1 MRTNANKYQI
11 ETRNLNEPLHREWT
25 TDGIGDQNEFESAA
39 EARVA
44 VRELRANGDSWAEN
58 DYRIVGPQGIESAN
72 MDKEAWQYAID
83 WQLIRLGLSNRS
95 NGRSSMVANFDNDG
109 MVELSDAEGWGNAM
123 APADLCAIL
132 EAIDADQSAEE
143 IREELAGDD
152 RGVPR
157 RDMRGAAMSASFAW
171 RWRHVL
177 ARGMREELLIWLDVP
192 GVALKGETTPRVT
205 LRIDAG
211 NDGARTLAPTGTLE
225 WTADRRLNDRQR
237 TQAETLVRSLERTLR
252 AQHPVQDD
260 AKPPSRDK
268 WDRQRA
274 RLADYTL
281 RQSMG
286 EAAPNDGA
294 RRARQRT

>member
-1 MRTNANKYQI
+1 
-11 ETRNLNEPLHREWT
+11 
-25 TDGIGDQNEFESAA
+25 
-39 EARVA
+39 
-44 VRELRANGDSWAEN
+44 
-58 DYRIVGPQGIESAN
+58 
-72 MDKEAWQYAID
+72 
-83 WQLIRLGLSNRS
+83 
-95 NGRSSMVANFDNDG
+95 
-109 MVELSDAEGWGNAM
+109 
-123 APADLCAIL
+123 
-132 EAIDADQSAEE
+132 
-143 IREELAGDD
+143 
-152 RGVPR
+152 
-157 RDMRGAAMSASFAW
+157 MSASFAW

-211 NDGARTLAPTGTLE
+211 NDGARMLAPTGTLE
-225 WTADRRLNDRQR
+225 WTADQRLTNWQR
-237 TQAETLVRSLERTLR
+237 ARAEGLVRSLERTLR